1 MLAQPHRGQAG
12 EKETKIINLDDA
24 SIETKLNLLNE
35 VNKALL
41 CQLLILLVK
50 TLLAIDKMN

>member
-12 EKETKIINLDDA
+12 EEETRIINLYDDA
-24 SIETKLNLLNE
+24 SKETKLNLLNE

-41 CQLLILLVK
+41 CQLVK

>member
-12 EKETKIINLDDA
+12 EEETRIINLYDA
-24 SIETKLNLLNE
+24 SKETKLNLLNE
-35 VNKALL
+35 VNKALF
-41 CQLLILLVK
+41 CQLVK